1 MNLIRESKKE
11 VEDLDMSIH
20 NSHKVD
26 SESAKSGEHENL
38 RANVVSNDELQVAA
52 VFSSKEKVREVLEIV
67 QNRTSVEPSQI
78 EVIEAGDPKLSEKLE
93 RNSESI
99 GKSMWSSHLLLG
111 SLGLVAGLIAAFL
124 LTQFGPALTQQ
135 NPLFTYIALISPG
148 LFIGLFV
155 AGLIGLRPDRNEVIQ
170 TVRHAVRYG
179 KVALVINLRKSQSSS
194 KVSQVLKQHSESVVE
209 SIR

>member
-1 MNLIRESKKE
+1 
-11 VEDLDMSIH
+11 MSIQ
-20 NSHKVD
+20 NSNNVD
-26 SESAKSGEHENL
+26 SESAKSNEHENL
-38 RANVVSNDELQVAA
+38 RANIISNDELQVAA
-52 VFSSKEKVREVLEIV
+52 VFSSKQKVQEALAVV
-67 QNRTSVEPSQI
+67 QDQTSVESSQVEI
-78 EVIEAGDPKLSEKLE
+78 IEAGDPSMSEKLE
-93 RNSESI
+93 RSSASI

-111 SLGLVAGLIAAFL
+111 SLGLVVGLVAAFL

-170 TVRHAVRYG
+170 TVRHAIRYG
-179 KVALVINLRKSQSSS
+179 KVALVINLKKSQSSS
-194 KVSQVLKQHSESVVE
+194 EVSQVLKQHSDSVVE

>member
-1 MNLIRESKKE
+1 
-11 VEDLDMSIH
+11 MSIQ
-20 NSHKVD
+20 NSD
-26 SESAKSGEHENL
+26 NENF
-38 RANVVSNDELQVAA
+38 RASVVSNDELQVVA
-52 VFSSKEKVREVLEIV
+52 VFTSKQKVNEVINIV
-67 QNRTSVEPSQI
+67 QDETSVETSQI
-78 EVIEAGDPKLSEKLE
+78 EVVEAGDAKMSEKLE
-93 RNSESI
+93 RNSASI

-111 SLGLVAGLIAAFL
+111 AVGLVVGLIAAFL

-179 KVALVINLRKSQSSS
+179 KVALVINLKKTQSA
-194 KVSQVLKQHSESVVE
+194 SQVTKLLKQHSDNVVE